1 MTPKTE
7 QSELN
12 FILLE
17 REALREESS
26 VVEDCQFISEMRIS
40 FGVTISGRVIWM
52 LGRASFQEIKWF
64 M

>member
-40 FGVTISGRVIWM
+40 FGVTISGRVI
-52 LGRASFQEIKWF
+52 
-64 M
+64 